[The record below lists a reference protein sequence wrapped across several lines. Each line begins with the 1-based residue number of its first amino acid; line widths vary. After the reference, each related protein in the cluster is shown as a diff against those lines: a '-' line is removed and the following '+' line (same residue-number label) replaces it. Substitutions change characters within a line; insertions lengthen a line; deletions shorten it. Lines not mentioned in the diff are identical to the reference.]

1 MRAAFSLIVYIL
13 SGTLVLWLVTFTVH
27 NHELLG
33 LNLWPLPYEI
43 SLPASIVLLL
53 GLVFGYVLGYVHRW
67 CNHCAGKKRGE

>member
-1 MRAAFSLIVYIL
+1 MRAVFSLIGYVL
-13 SGTLVLWLVTFTVH
+13 GGALVLWLVTFTVH

-53 GLVFGYVLGYVHRW
+53 GLAFGYVLGYVHRW
-67 CNHCAGKKRGE
+67 CRYCPDKKRGA